1 MKIAVTYENGLVF
14 QHFGKTEEFAIYE
27 FDHDLKLVSKKVT
40 GTMGTSHGALAPF
53 LASLGVDAVICGGLG
68 LPMKEKLVASGIQVF
83 GGVSGNADEAAAALV
98 SGELAFDPMAAE
110 NHGDCHH
117 HHEA

>member
-68 LPMKEKLVASGIQVF
+68 LVRFANERKACCFWYSGIWRRF
-83 GGVSGNADEAAAALV
+83 GK
-98 SGELAFDPMAAE
+98 
-110 NHGDCHH
+110 CR
-117 HHEA
+117 